1 MTQVAFPPLPAAS
14 CERNLLPAAT
24 EMIMGHHEPVQVS
37 ASALAIPHPEKV
49 MKQKLKGV
57 NQQGSG
63 YAGEDSY
70 FYCEGR

>member
-1 MTQVAFPPLPAAS
+1 
-14 CERNLLPAAT
+14 
-24 EMIMGHHEPVQVS
+24 MGHHEPVQVS